1 MKGLELELFLY
12 FCIFVFLYIYINYIK
27 LYINIKYIVIYYPT
41 ATIFTIMP
49 SAYKKN
55 TPLEERKIKSQKLK
69 ELYPNRIPVIV
80 EMSSSSA
87 SFSKFMEQK
96 HKVKYLVPNELC
108 MGQFV
113 KILRDK
119 MKINEST
126 ALFFFINNKLF
137 PMTSPLSVLYQEY
150 ADEDGFLYIE
160 FCEENTFG

>member
-1 MKGLELELFLY
+1 M
-12 FCIFVFLYIYINYIK
+12 
-27 LYINIKYIVIYYPT
+27 
-41 ATIFTIMP
+41 
-49 SAYKKN
+49 YKKN

-87 SFSKFMEQK
+87 SFSSFMEKK

-126 ALFFFINNKLF
+126 ALFFFINNRLF
-137 PMTSPLSVLYQEY
+137 PMTSPLCNLYDEY
-150 ADEDGFLYIE
+150 GDEDGFLYIE
-160 FCEENTFG
+160 FCEENKFGSNNI

>member
-1 MKGLELELFLY
+1 
-12 FCIFVFLYIYINYIK
+12 
-27 LYINIKYIVIYYPT
+27 
-41 ATIFTIMP
+41 MP
-49 SAYKKN
+49 SLYKKN
-55 TPLEERKIKSQKLK
+55 TPLEERKIKSHKLK

-87 SFSKFMEQK
+87 SFSKFMDQK

-119 MKINEST
+119 MKINESA

-137 PMTSPLSVLYQEY
+137 PMTSLLSTLYQEY
-150 ADEDGFLYIE
+150 GDEDGFLYIE
-160 FCEENTFG
+160 FCEENTFGSK

>member
-1 MKGLELELFLY
+1 MF
-12 FCIFVFLYIYINYIK
+12 
-27 LYINIKYIVIYYPT
+27 
-41 ATIFTIMP
+41 
-49 SAYKKN
+49 KKN
-55 TPLEERKIKSQKLK
+55 TPLEERKIKSKKLK

-87 SFSKFMEQK
+87 NFSKFMEQK
-96 HKVKYLVPNELC
+96 HKVKYLVPNEIC

-137 PMTSPLSVLYQEY
+137 PMTTSLSTLYHEHE
-150 ADEDGFLYIE
+150 DEDGFLYIE
-160 FCEENTFG
+160 FCEENTFGSK